1 MVLPHLALITERA
14 AALTA
19 DPIFAAIDRYRRA
32 CTGLEMTN
40 ERVDTARFAAAEDEL
55 GASGEALFAT
65 KPTTLAGCRALVNFI
80 IDDAGDEDQ
89 EGSWYLDGLN
99 LLSEALAQLAG
110 QTPKA

>member
-1 MVLPHLALITERA
+1 MAHSHSALITERA

-32 CTGLEMTN
+32 CTALEMTN

-80 IDDAGDEDQ
+80 IDDAGEEDQ